1 MLSYIEK
8 GYLDELFNRAGY
20 VLDFSTNDF
29 DEFTF
34 QSIGIRLCEKYHLS
48 KGKSLR
54 EFTNEG
60 DSYKIAKLYKDL
72 LEFYSVYFSDEIEE
86 NKKIIE
92 ELHSNLYTLS
102 VKILLIENYQIAQI
116 LCQKQKF

>member
-8 GYLDELFNRAGY
+8 RYLDELFNRDGY
-20 VLDFSTNDF
+20 VLDFSTNAF

-34 QSIGIRLCEKYHLS
+34 QNIGIRLCEKYHLS

-60 DSYKIAKLYKDL
+60 DSYKIAKLYKV
-72 LEFYSVYFSDEIEE
+72 F
-86 NKKIIE
+86 
-92 ELHSNLYTLS
+92 
-102 VKILLIENYQIAQI
+102 
-116 LCQKQKF
+116 

>member
-8 GYLDELFNRAGY
+8 GYLDELFNRDGY
-20 VLDFSTNDF
+20 VLDFSTNGF

-34 QSIGIRLCEKYHLS
+34 QSIGIRLCEKYCLS

-54 EFTNEG
+54 EFTSTEYPYEI
-60 DSYKIAKLYKDL
+60 SKLYNYL
-72 LEFYSVYFSDEIEE
+72 LEYYSVYFSDELEE

-92 ELHSNLYTLS
+92 ELPLNLYELS
-102 VKILLIENYQIAQI
+102 N
-116 LCQKQKF
+116 

>member
-8 GYLDELFNRAGY
+8 GYLDELFNRGGY

-92 ELHSNLYTLS
+92 ELLLNLYTLS

>member
-8 GYLDELFNRAGY
+8 GYLDELFNRGGY

-86 NKKIIE
+86 NKK
-92 ELHSNLYTLS
+92 
-102 VKILLIENYQIAQI
+102 K
-116 LCQKQKF
+116 

>member
-8 GYLDELFNRAGY
+8 GYLDELFNRGGY

-48 KGKSLR
+48 KGKSLK

>member
-1 MLSYIEK
+1 MLCYIEK
-8 GYLDELFNRAGY
+8 RYLDELFNRDGY

-34 QSIGIRLCEKYHLS
+34 QSIGLRLCEKYHLS

-60 DSYKIAKLYKDL
+60 DYYKIAKLYKDL
-72 LEFYSVYFSDEIEE
+72 LEFYSVYFSYEIEE

-92 ELHSNLYTLS
+92 ELHLRLYTLS
-102 VKILLIENYQIAQI
+102 VKILLIESYQIAPI
-116 LCQKQKF
+116 LC

>member
-8 GYLDELFNRAGY
+8 GYLDELFNRGGY

-86 NKKIIE
+86 NKKKIE

>member
-8 GYLDELFNRAGY
+8 GYLDELFNRGGY

-92 ELHSNLYTLS
+92 ELLLNLYILS

>member
-8 GYLDELFNRAGY
+8 GYLDELFNRGGY

-29 DEFTF
+29 DEFKF

-60 DSYKIAKLYKDL
+60 DSYKIAKLYNDL
-72 LEFYSVYFSDEIEE
+72 LEYYSVYFSDELEK

-92 ELHSNLYTLS
+92 ELSLNLYTTS
-102 VKILLIENYQIAQI
+102 VKILLFESYQIAQI
-116 LCQKQKF
+116 LFQKQKF

>member
-8 GYLDELFNRAGY
+8 GYLDELFNRGGY

-86 NKKIIE
+86 NKKNNK